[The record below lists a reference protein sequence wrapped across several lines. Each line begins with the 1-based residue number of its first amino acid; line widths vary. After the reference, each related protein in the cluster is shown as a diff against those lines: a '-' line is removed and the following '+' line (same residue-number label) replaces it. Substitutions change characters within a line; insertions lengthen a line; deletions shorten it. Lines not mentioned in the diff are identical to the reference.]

1 MGRGGREAEEG
12 GGVCM
17 HMADSCCCI
26 AETNTT
32 LQSNYSPIKNK
43 KLNSFLKKKKRL
55 GPLIR
60 ERSTAYLMQDV
71 YEKQPHIKRKQL
83 IIKS

>member
-12 GGVCM
+12 GGICM
-17 HMADSCCCI
+17 HMADSCCCT

-43 KLNSFLKKKKRL
+43 KLNSFQKKKKKKI
-55 GPLIR
+55 GPFNQGKIYCLPNAR
-60 ERSTAYLMQDV
+60 CL
-71 YEKQPHIKRKQL
+71 
-83 IIKS
+83 

>member
-43 KLNSFLKKKKRL
+43 KLNSFLKKKKKI
-55 GPLIR
+55 GPFNQGKIYCLPNAR
-60 ERSTAYLMQDV
+60 CL
-71 YEKQPHIKRKQL
+71 
-83 IIKS
+83 

>member
-55 GPLIR
+55 NPLIR
-60 ERSTAYLMQDV
+60 GRSTAYLMQDV
-71 YEKQPHIKRKQL
+71 YEKQLRIK
-83 IIKS
+83 

>member
-1 MGRGGREAEEG
+1 MGRSGREAEEAG
-12 GGVCM
+12 GICT
-17 HMADSCCCI
+17 HMADSCCCT

-43 KLNSFLKKKKRL
+43 KLNSFLKKKRL

-71 YEKQPHIKRKQL
+71 YEK
-83 IIKS
+83 